1 MDVTNFGKL
10 KGAQSG
16 PQAQKYHFWVSFV
29 SHVKFSKFYPNHRKP
44 QTLSLFFFNCPTFM
58 FQVNSLTFSCHDNTK
73 SFSFISPTNLYKSL
87 YFELSTR
94 VLGCSSP
101 AKLNYLMHVQPFPQY
116 QL

>member
-29 SHVKFSKFYPNHRKP
+29 NHLKFSEFYHNHRKP
-44 QTLSLFFFNCPTFM
+44 QTLSLFFSIVQLSCFK
-58 FQVNSLTFSCHDNTK
+58 VNSLTFSCHDNTK

-87 YFELSTR
+87 HFELSTR
-94 VLGCSSP
+94 VLGCNSP
-101 AKLNYLMHVQPFPQY
+101 AKLNYLMHVQPFLQY